1 MKAVNQIET
10 DCRDSD
16 NFKREYKKAMMQN
29 EWYFLK
35 QKKQLFNIFFVWNF
49 HSSVVQT
56 LSRSQSLMSAWRILA
71 TQSSCHPPRWPP
83 MPPSRSSRR
92 ALSSPE
98 QARRYPP
105 RLRGHPPRRWDPAS
119 NSFQCEIPR
128 LAIKAALS
136 ATFRGQITDWN
147 RAIKCIFAR
156 V

>member
-1 MKAVNQIET
+1 MRTELKQIGEIQT
-10 DCRDSD
+10 ISKDNIKRKWCRMNDI
-16 NFKREYKKAMMQN
+16 FYKK
-29 EWYFLK
+29 K
-35 QKKQLFNIFFVWNF
+35 QFFQYFFVWNF
-49 HSSVVQT
+49 HSSVAPI
-56 LSRSQSLMSAWRILA
+56 LSRSQSLMAAWRILA
-71 TQSSCHPPRWPP
+71 THAQCSCHPPRRPP